1 MPIIGTV
8 GSRSRKTRFVYG
20 AIYAVLALGAVTMV
34 YPLLLMLSGSVK
46 SEADAHLISPVPEFW
61 FDDTMLFRKY
71 AESKHNARLDACRNA
86 WGRPVRGWRSI
97 GEPAAVDP
105 AVLEDFRAWR
115 ETPEARTIGLLGHL
129 TGGRLF
135 PRNARAYRNELIAR
149 YGGDIALFREQTGS
163 FATGWSSVEP
173 PVELV
178 GRFRNQATPLP
189 IRETFRTFKEG
200 APAEDLFFPL
210 PQTDS
215 VDDLRDRVRLSYVRI
230 SPAASA
236 AYSEFLRARY
246 GTPAVY
252 GAARGLHYESFED
265 IPLPAEIDAQPWAR
279 PDWEAFLRDRTACRD
294 EWISRWGP
302 EERFAAFRAANG
314 ADAADLAAMPPFGDI
329 VARCDWEDCLRAKSA
344 LRREFTLRNYR
355 QVLDYVAFHGNG
367 IRNTVIYCLLAVL
380 TALLVNPLAAY
391 ALSRFRLPET
401 YRLLLFF
408 MATMAFPAEV
418 SMIPSFI
425 LIKAFPLWPIAIG
438 TASLILAHIALI
450 RLAPGLSRRRRLAV
464 SFAAGLLTGGVVAP
478 LWLGPD
484 LSTTSLLNTFAALI
498 LPGAASGYS
507 IFLLKGFFDSLPQEL
522 YEAADLDGA
531 GEWTKFWMLT
541 MNLSKPI
548 LAVIALHAFTAAYG
562 AFMMALII
570 VPDESMWTLMVWI
583 FQLQSTAHGA
593 VVYAS
598 LVLAAIPTFLI
609 FAFCQ
614 NIIIRGIVVPT
625 EK

>member
-1 MPIIGTV
+1 MPIIGKV
-8 GSRSRKTRFVYG
+8 GTRSWKTRLVYG

-34 YPLLLMLSGSVK
+34 YPFLLMLAGSVK
-46 SEADAHLISPVPEFW
+46 SEADAHLISPYPEFW
-61 FDDTMLFRKY
+61 FDDTVLFRKY
-71 AESKHNARLDACRNA
+71 VESKHNARLDECRHA
-86 WGRPVRGWRSI
+86 WDRPVRGWRSI
-97 GEPAAVDP
+97 REPAPIDP

-115 ETPEARTIGLLGHL
+115 ETKEARTIGLLGHVS
-129 TGGRLF
+129 GARLY

-149 YGGDIALFREQTGS
+149 YGGDIRMFREKTGS

-178 GRFRNQATPLP
+178 GRYRNGATSAAV
-189 IRETFRTFKEG
+189 REEFDDFKAG

-210 PQTDS
+210 PAS
-215 VDDLRDRVRLSYVRI
+215 GAVDDLRNRARLSYVRI
-230 SPAASA
+230 SPKAAQ
-236 AYSEFLRARY
+236 AYADFLRARY
-246 GTPAVY
+246 VTPATY
-252 GAARGLHYESFED
+252 GAARGMHYDSFED
-265 IPLPAEIDAQPWAR
+265 IPFPTEIDAQPWMR
-279 PDWEAFLRDRTACRD
+279 PDWEEFLVDRSACRD
-294 EWISRWGP
+294 EWISLWGP
-302 EERFAAFRAANG
+302 EERFIAFRSAKG
-314 ADAADLAAMPPFGDI
+314 VDAASIVAMPSFGAI
-329 VARCDWEDCLRAKSA
+329 AARCDWEDCQRAKSA

-367 IRNTVIYCLLAVL
+367 IRNTIIYCLLAIL

-425 LIKAFPLWPIAIG
+425 LMKSFPLWPIAIG
-438 TASLILAHIALI
+438 TAALILTHVALV
-450 RLAPGLSRRRRLAV
+450 RLAPHIPRRRRLV
-464 SFAAGLLTGGVVAP
+464 LSFATGLLAGGILAP

-484 LSTTSLLNTFAALI
+484 HSTTSLLNTFAALI

-548 LAVIALHAFTAAYG
+548 LAVVALNAFTAAYG

-570 VPDESMWTLMVWI
+570 IPDESMWTLMVWI
-583 FQLQSTAHGA
+583 FQLQSTANGA

>member
-1 MPIIGTV
+1 MPIIGKV
-8 GSRSRKTRFVYG
+8 GARSWKIRLVYG

-34 YPLLLMLSGSVK
+34 YPFLLMLAGSVK
-46 SEADAHLISPVPEFW
+46 SEADAHLISPFPEFW

-71 AESKHNARLDACRNA
+71 VESKHNARMEACRGA
-86 WGRPVRGWRSI
+86 WGRPIHGWRSLE
-97 GEPAAVDP
+97 EPPAVDP
-105 AVLEDFRAWR
+105 AVLADFRAWR
-115 ETPEARTIGLLGHL
+115 ETPEARTIGLLGHVA
-129 TGGRLF
+129 GARLY

-149 YGGDIALFREQTGS
+149 YGGDIALFREKTGS
-163 FATGWSSVEP
+163 FATGWSMVDP

-178 GRFRNQATPLP
+178 GRFRNVAAAQS
-189 IRETFRTFKEG
+189 IREEFRAFKNG
-200 APAEDLFFPL
+200 APAEDLYFPI
-210 PQTDS
+210 PEAPST
-215 VDDLRDRVRLSYVRI
+215 DDLRDRVRLSYVRI
-230 SPAASA
+230 SPEAAP
-236 AYSEFLRARY
+236 AYAGFLRARY

-252 GAARGLHYESFED
+252 GSARGLRYEAFED
-265 IPLPAEIDAQPWAR
+265 VPFPEEIDQQPWAR
-279 PDWEAFLRDRTACRD
+279 PDWEAFLRDRDACRD

-314 ADAADLAAMPPFGDI
+314 ADAAALAAMPPFGEI
-329 VARCDWEDCLRAKSA
+329 AERCDWEDCQRAKSA

-355 QVLDYVAFHGNG
+355 QVLDYVVFHGNG
-367 IRNTVIYCLLAVL
+367 IRNTIIYCVLAIL

-391 ALSRFRLPET
+391 VLSRYRLPET

-425 LIKAFPLWPIAIG
+425 LMKSFPLWPIAIG
-438 TASLILAHIALI
+438 TAALVLTHIALV
-450 RLAPGLSRRRRLAV
+450 RLAPGIPRHRRLWI
-464 SFAAGLLTGGVVAP
+464 SFGTGFLAGGVVAP
-478 LWLGPD
+478 ACLGSA
-484 LSTTSLLNTFAALI
+484 LTTTSLLNTFAALV

-583 FQLQSTAHGA
+583 FQLQSTAHGS